1 MTGIE
6 IHDYNSVFG
15 AYRRIIVGDVDVV
28 IVDSAVRVGGTYNVH
43 PNQILDLIEALHTAH
58 DILTDGKP

>member
-6 IHDYNSVFG
+6 VHDYASVFG

-28 IVDSAVRVGGTYNVH
+28 IVDSAVRVGGSYTVT
-43 PNQILDLIEALHTAH
+43 PEQILDLIEALHTAH